1 MRMVEVVQESLNF
14 WTVKVNDL
22 VYLENVPTDEVA
34 DVVKAALMQPLHR
47 LHSKKRRPTERGK

>member
-34 DVVKAALMQPLHR
+34 DVVKAAFE
-47 LHSKKRRPTERGK
+47 KTATN